1 MLLNILVPSNFNP
14 TLKCERWIRHIAESS
29 FQTKGLYH
37 VHDKIII
44 IRYGLLFNIFQQ
56 QTPSPSLTEL
66 GISANGL
73 LIQMKNNYFQNFE
86 HRYELCHQIIMQLV
100 KCWQTVH
107 TLCKKDIGGFA
118 SVRKKS

>member
-1 MLLNILVPSNFNP
+1 MDFYSIYFNNKH
-14 TLKCERWIRHIAESS
+14 LHA
-29 FQTKGLYH
+29 
-37 VHDKIII
+37 
-44 IRYGLLFNIFQQ
+44 
-56 QTPSPSLTEL
+56 SLTEL
-66 GISANGL
+66 DISANGL
-73 LIQMKNNYFQNFE
+73 LIQMKNNYFQNLE